1 MMVPRDGARPEVL
14 DVTAAMGE
22 EPAARAASG
31 TTRIPGL
38 EVLGDPFAEIE
49 V

>member
-1 MMVPRDGARPEVL
+1 VPRDGAPPEVL
-14 DVTAAMGE
+14 DVTAAMHDA
-22 EPAARAASG
+22 PAPRAPARSN
-31 TTRIPGL
+31 RIPGL